1 MTAPGGDLL
10 AWLDNAISR
19 RESAAKSASP
29 GPWVPGGIGD
39 YGWTVHTGVRSVET
53 EDSELGQADAKHI
66 ALNSPSA
73 TLRRCAADRKLLE
86 LHQPVADHGRYSEPQ
101 CPIEC
106 DGQHSGPSVCAS
118 CRDYVG
124 DPVEAPCPTVL
135 LIAEGYGWTGGKR

>member
-1 MTAPGGDLL
+1 MTAQGGDIL
-10 AWLDNAISR
+10 AWLESAIMR

-53 EDSELGQADAKHI
+53 EDSEIGQADAKHI

-86 LHQPVADHGRYSEPQ
+86 LHRP
-101 CPIEC
+101 
-106 DGQHSGPSVCAS
+106 DGSACVVCAGPEES
-118 CRDYVG
+118 DENSEGEYEWSRPG
-124 DPVEAPCPTVL
+124 LPFPCPTVVA
-135 LIAEGYGWTGGKR
+135 IAEGYGWTGGER